1 MGLWAGGEFLTLKYE
16 SIALNSWFVVTSG
29 LGYGAS
35 EGLKRTLDNKS
46 SDNSIYPPPKKAK
59 GVGGELLLQ
68 IDFMPLFEDVN
79 FFVDCQVKIN
89 LTGLLS

>member
-35 EGLKRTLDNKS
+35 EGLEMKRTLDNKS

-59 GVGGELLLQ
+59 GGGGGMIATNRLYAAFLRCQ
-68 IDFMPLFEDVN
+68 LF
-79 FFVDCQVKIN
+79 CR
-89 LTGLLS
+89 LSGQN